1 LPIARAASTTAI
13 VADAEIEDLKV
24 SGMAQNHGLADAVL
38 DCGFGEIR
46 RQFQYKQAMRG
57 GRVVSLAVSS
67 RQRKSVRAAVALRV
81 RKDARNC
88 TSNAGFAANEA
99 SDTRVMRTPQSSTKI
114 RRSSKVTRG
123 DMVPLPACASIPAR
137 AVGEPRTETER
148 ICAHI

>member
-1 LPIARAASTTAI
+1 LPAPKSTPAVVEALGCAPEHYTLAS
-13 VADAEIEDLKV
+13 L
-24 SGMAQNHGLADAVL
+24 AVL

-57 GRVVSLAVSS
+57 GRIVVAGWFLPSS
-67 RQRKSVRAAVALRV
+67 KSVRAAVALRV

-88 TSNAGFAANEA
+88 TSNAGFATNAA
-99 SDTRVMRTPQSSTKI
+99 SNTRAMRTLQSTLRKLGTAGA
-114 RRSSKVTRG
+114 KVTRG
-123 DMVPLPACASIPAR
+123 GMAPLAACASIPAS